1 MKTYRALSA
10 LLTYPT
16 PELQAAIPEIWQAL
30 NREAL
35 LPPRNLRA
43 LDPLL
48 TELETGDIYDL
59 QERYVLQFDR
69 ARTLSLNL
77 FEHIHG
83 ESRDRGGAMV
93 DLLETYRAGGFDLVG
108 PELPDH
114 LPVLLEFVSTQT
126 PDQARAILAD
136 AGHILVALAERL
148 ARRES
153 VYAPVLA
160 ALVTL
165 AEVAATPEAEALLS
179 EKDDNPEDLEALDAV
194 WEEAQVTFGPD
205 PNAGCPISRDILAKM
220 DMPAAPRQ
228 AAPDQN

>member
-1 MKTYRALSA
+1 MKTYHALSA

-16 PELQAAIPEIWQAL
+16 PELQAAVPEIAQI
-30 NREAL
+30 L
-35 LPPRNLRA
+35 LQEGLLKPGHFAKLE
-43 LDPLL
+43 PLL

-114 LPVLLEFVSTQT
+114 LPVLLEFLSTQSL
-126 PDQARAILAD
+126 DQARAILAD
-136 AGHILVALAERL
+136 AGHIIVALAERL

-153 VYAPVLA
+153 VYAPVMA
-160 ALVTL
+160 AIVTL
-165 AEVAATPEAEALLS
+165 AQVESSPEAEALLS
-179 EKDDNPEDLEALDAV
+179 EKDDDPEDLEALDAV
-194 WEEAQVTFGPD
+194 WEEAMVTFGPD

-220 DMPAAPRQ
+220 DMPAAPRP
-228 AAPDQN
+228 AAPGQM